1 MTVCVL
7 WSIIVPSNII
17 GLCQRISHPFS
28 NFTFCIRTQFFL
40 KLSIGMGIEE
50 FSVFAYQCALLS
62 GGPGCCRKIKDFY
75 SLDTLK
81 GEEKVLFGFSSI
93 LNL

>member
-1 MTVCVL
+1 
-7 WSIIVPSNII
+7 
-17 GLCQRISHPFS
+17 
-28 NFTFCIRTQFFL
+28 
-40 KLSIGMGIEE
+40 MGIEE

>member
-1 MTVCVL
+1 MRIL
-7 WSIIVPSNII
+7 LFIILPSNIV
-17 GLCQRISHPFS
+17 GLCHWTSHPIS
-28 NFTFCIRTQFFL
+28 NFTFCIRIQFL
-40 KLSIGMGIEE
+40 GMGIEE

>member
-1 MTVCVL
+1 M
-7 WSIIVPSNII
+7 
-17 GLCQRISHPFS
+17 
-28 NFTFCIRTQFFL
+28 FCIRTQFFL
-40 KLSIGMGIEE
+40 QIIYIGMGIEE